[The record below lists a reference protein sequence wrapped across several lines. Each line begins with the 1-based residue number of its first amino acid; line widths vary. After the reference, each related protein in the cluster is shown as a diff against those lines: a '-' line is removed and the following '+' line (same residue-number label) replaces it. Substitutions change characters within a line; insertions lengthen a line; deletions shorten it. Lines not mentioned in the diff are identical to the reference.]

1 MDKMLVVV
9 FKDETRAYEGNK
21 ALRELH
27 NEGSIT
33 LYAAAVI
40 AKDAA
45 GKVTV
50 KQAADQ
56 GPLGTALGMATGGLV
71 GLLGGP
77 AGAAL
82 GAAYGGMTGSLFDV
96 VQAGISD
103 DFLNEVTQRLLPG
116 KTAVVAE
123 IDEEWVTPVDARM
136 EALGGIVFRRARG
149 EFVDAQIERQSAADK
164 AEFAKLKAEHDQAVG
179 EAKTKLRE
187 KLDAAQSRLQAQGDA
202 AKQKVAAIKRQ
213 TDAKIQLLKDQAAKA
228 RGDAKTRLERR
239 AEETRADSEARLDKL
254 GKAWQLVKDAE
265 AI

>member
-1 MDKMLVVV
+1 MVLARDSFEPAQATQSGERDGPTRRDDRGEVRDYCRVV
-9 FKDETRAYEGNK
+9 TRKSAP
-21 ALRELH
+21 
-27 NEGSIT
+27 IT
-33 LYAAAVI
+33 LSGLRSDSSINYHRERVLVRRLVLAVRPRL
-40 AKDAA
+40 AKFVCCSC
-45 GKVTV
+45 GW
-50 KQAADQ
+50 
-56 GPLGTALGMATGGLV
+56 
-71 GLLGGP
+71 LLGSP
-77 AGAAL
+77 
-82 GAAYGGMTGSLFDV
+82 
-96 VQAGISD
+96 
-103 DFLNEVTQRLLPG
+103 
-116 KTAVVAE
+116 
-123 IDEEWVTPVDARM
+123 
-136 EALGGIVFRRARG
+136 

>member
-1 MDKMLVVV
+1 
-9 FKDETRAYEGNK
+9 
-21 ALRELH
+21 
-27 NEGSIT
+27 
-33 LYAAAVI
+33 
-40 AKDAA
+40 
-45 GKVTV
+45 
-50 KQAADQ
+50 
-56 GPLGTALGMATGGLV
+56 MATGGLV

-82 GAAYGGMTGSLFDV
+82 GVAYGGMTGSLFDV

-103 DFLNEVTQRLLPG
+103 DFLSEVSQRLLPG

-136 EALGGIVFRRARG
+136 ETLGGIVFRRARG

-179 EAKTKLRE
+179 DAKTKLRE
-187 KLDAAQSRLQAQGDA
+187 KLDAAQSRLQAQRDA
-202 AKQKVAAIKRQ
+202 AKQKVAAIQRQ

-254 GKAWQLVKDAE
+254 GKAWQLVKGAE